1 MLALDVSALVAGTS
15 YRGELESRLRALLAE
30 LEAAAAAAAPDGSPG
45 GGGGG
50 AGGALLFIDEIHALA
65 GAGGGAGAGA
75 GGAEGGLDVVGML
88 KPALARGRLGCI
100 GAAR

>member
-1 MLALDVSALVAGTS
+1 VLALDVSALVAGTS
-15 YRGELESRLRALLAE
+15 YRGELESRLRALLSE
-30 LEAAAAAAAPDGSPG
+30 LEAAAAAAVPDGSA
-45 GGGGG
+45 GG

-75 GGAEGGLDVVGML
+75 GGAVGGLDVVGML

-100 GAAR
+100 GALR